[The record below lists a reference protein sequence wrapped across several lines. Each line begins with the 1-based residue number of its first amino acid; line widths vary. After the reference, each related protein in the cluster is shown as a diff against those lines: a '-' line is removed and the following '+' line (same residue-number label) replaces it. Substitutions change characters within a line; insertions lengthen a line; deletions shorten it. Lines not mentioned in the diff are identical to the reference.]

1 MNKELLK
8 AELIKGFNKLSK
20 TDQDMFKGFLKNFYA
35 AFEHPEDHAITKV
48 SVAHERRGR
57 QVVEFVKAKC
67 ASGEWFHV
75 MSSQLWY

>member
-1 MNKELLK
+1 MNKELPK
-8 AELIKGFNKLSK
+8 AESIKGFNKLSES
-20 TDQDMFKGFLKNFYA
+20 DREMFKGFIKNFYA
-35 AFEHPEDHAITKV
+35 AFEHPEDHKITKV

-75 MSSQLWY
+75 MSPHLWY